1 MKQKETPE
9 ELNKRRQ
16 GLETKL
22 VDYADHTNNLKEA
35 NETFTFGK
43 TLTRTTSKKWSS
55 TATHTFG
62 ISQGFKV
69 EGKVFGI
76 GFESTTTLKYDY
88 ANAKTEESSQEESV
102 SLTYSAATSLKPG
115 TSVYCMATAMR
126 GVYDGEYTSNVRPHL
141 SHLA

>member
-1 MKQKETPE
+1 MEQKETPE

-43 TLTRTTSKKWSS
+43 TVTRTTSKKWSS

-126 GVYDGEYTSNVRPHL
+126 GVYDGEYTSNVRPHP
-141 SHLA
+141 